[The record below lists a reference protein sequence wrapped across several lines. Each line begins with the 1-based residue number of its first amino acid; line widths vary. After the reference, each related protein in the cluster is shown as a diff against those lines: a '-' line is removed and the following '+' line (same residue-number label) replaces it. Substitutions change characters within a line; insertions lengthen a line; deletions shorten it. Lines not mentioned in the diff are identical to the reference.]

1 MTTIAYHPLRFESKW
16 LLIVITVESFTFSF
30 WHIFFRFKMHSLNLI
45 SQMDPISNEMKMN
58 VFELIGRLALS
69 TENYKK
75 FPAFMRFWHKKTEI
89 REKKKKGEMRNNFRR
104 ECILHVWSS
113 AIRIKHR
120 KKMWFEHPQIS
131 STWTHPSWGISKEMS
146 CLSDDQITS
155 SEWAS
160 KSKSERKKKQ
170 QHQTNLKTNFVE
182 LRSVTH
188 SVNVELIAK

>member
-89 REKKKKGEMRNNFRR
+89 REKKKKEEMRNNFRR

-120 KKMWFEHPQIS
+120 KKMWFAHPQIS
-131 STWTHPSWGISKEMS
+131 STWIHPSWGISKEMS
-146 CLSDDQITS
+146 CLSDDQIAFRDVRFVRMS
-155 SEWAS
+155 L
-160 KSKSERKKKQ
+160 KIKKQKKK
-170 QHQTNLKTNFVE
+170 KTTTPNKLENKF
-182 LRSVTH
+182 RWTSVCY
-188 SVNVELIAK
+188 AFC